1 MACNIFD
8 YCLLFK
14 SKGDHMGLDLNT
26 LRVVL
31 AVADCASYT
40 RAAQK
45 LGITQP
51 AVSRRIVGLEQQLRT
66 KLFRRDG
73 HRFLPTEAGLAV
85 CDQARQIV
93 GLVDAMPTSVQEIA
107 GQPSGNLALGVP
119 SALGEILLP
128 RLVRSYRDQYPKVFL
143 KIEQGYAGDLSE
155 MLAAKQ
161 VDVAILYGK
170 PVTPAI
176 ELTPLIDQELG
187 LVYPKAW
194 KKMGPHG
201 KPMPEEMALAETV
214 SFPLIAPGVPQGMRL
229 VIDEAF
235 QVAGVKPRIE
245 MEVNGLSMS
254 KTLVRAGLG
263 CMFLA
268 ISGLRGRADRA
279 DFAFARIRDPV
290 IRWTLSMAVRR
301 QGQPTLAARLLMRM
315 IQGMVVDLVHDG
327 EWHGKV
333 LVKRP

>member
-1 MACNIFD
+1 MTCNIFD
-8 YCLLFK
+8 YSLLFK
-14 SKGDHMGLDLNT
+14 SKGDHVGLDLNT

-93 GLVDAMPTSVQEIA
+93 GLVDALPTSVQEIA

-194 KKMGPHG
+194 KKKGPHG
-201 KPMPEEMALAETV
+201 KPMPEEMALADTV
-214 SFPLIAPGVPQGMRL
+214 SLPLIAPGVPHLANWPLALRHGS
-229 VIDEAF
+229 AAWAA
-235 QVAGVKPRIE
+235 AG
-245 MEVNGLSMS
+245 
-254 KTLVRAGLG
+254 T
-263 CMFLA
+263 
-268 ISGLRGRADRA
+268 ISDT
-279 DFAFARIRDPV
+279 ARIG
-290 IRWTLSMAVRR
+290 SSSFFM
-301 QGQPTLAARLLMRM
+301 
-315 IQGMVVDLVHDG
+315 
-327 EWHGKV
+327 
-333 LVKRP
+333 

>member
-1 MACNIFD
+1 MN
-8 YCLLFK
+8 
-14 SKGDHMGLDLNT
+14 LDLNT
-26 LRVVL
+26 LKVVL

-51 AVSRRIVGLEQQLRT
+51 AVSRRVVSLEQHLRT

-73 HRFLPTEAGLAV
+73 HRFLPTEAGLSV
-85 CDQARQIV
+85 CDNARQIMQ
-93 GLVDAMPTSVQEIA
+93 LVDTLPASVQEIA
-107 GQPSGNLALGVP
+107 GQPSGKLALGVP

-128 RLVRSYRDQYPKVFL
+128 KLVRSYREKYPNVFL
-143 KIEQGYAGDLSE
+143 RIEQGYAGDLSE

-170 PVTPAI
+170 PATPMI

-187 LVYPKAW
+187 LIYPKAW
-194 KKMGPHG
+194 KKNGPG
-201 KPMPEEMALAETV
+201 GRPLRDRLALRATAGL
-214 SFPLIAPGVPQGMRL
+214 PLIAPSAPQGLRL

-235 QVAGVKPRIE
+235 HAAGIRPHVE
-245 MEVNGLSMS
+245 MEVNGLAMA

-268 ISGLRGRADRA
+268 RSGLRGSADSA
-279 DFAFARIRDPV
+279 SIGFARVYDPV
-290 IRWTLSMAVRR
+290 ISWTMSMAVRR
-301 QGQPTLAARLLMRM
+301 HGQPTLAAKLLMRM
-315 IQGMVVDLVHDG
+315 VESLVAGLVRDKQ
-327 EWHGKV
+327 WHGKV
-333 LVKRP
+333 LAGKS